1 VKVLRFRAGFPQT
14 GRSSQIADELQIF
27 REEVR
32 LHFPKA
38 SRQQPGV
45 PIQTF
50 PEGPFFVARGWA
62 MEAVAEQSVE
72 RLLEHAQ
79 RMTSAPGVF
88 QPIAHALIRGQA
100 SSPP

>member
-38 SRQQPGV
+38 RRQQPGV

-88 QPIAHALIRGQA
+88 QPIAHA
-100 SSPP
+100 